1 MLYHRRHRRH
11 RRHHPQQ
18 QHVNVCFLLDSPHQ
32 LHAINVAPAF
42 KNNVRGGSW
51 HEPTKKGKKNVRPAN
66 TTSTCHNYFAAKEQ
80 AGWEIQFVWAI
91 VRRALTHA
99 LAHVLISTCNFTNC
113 NMPAMKVQKQ
123 TQKVVS
129 ACLLK
134 FVLVHVCVCVW
145 GTRVI

>member
-1 MLYHRRHRRH
+1 M
-11 RRHHPQQ
+11 
-18 QHVNVCFLLDSPHQ
+18 
-32 LHAINVAPAF
+32 
-42 KNNVRGGSW
+42 
-51 HEPTKKGKKNVRPAN
+51 RPAN

-91 VRRALTHA
+91 VRCALTHA

-134 FVLVHVCVCVW
+134 FVLVHVCVCLGHACNLKRRLFEEAAQRWKHGCSMVFQSLLA
-145 GTRVI
+145 T